1 MFMKINKILV
11 SILAIIAIIFT
22 SSVSAMGP
30 RDGSGKNAGTNTNFV
45 DTNNNGIT
53 DGQEDW
59 DNDGVLN
66 KDDEDYEK
74 SNVNMQDDDGDWIP
88 NKDDE
93 DYVKPQDGTGNQK
106 GNAMK
111 KGSGAMNGSW
121 AMDGQGNM
129 NKKQSKYV
137 DNAKKAQYKK
147 AIENKYQNAIDALST
162 DKLEELLVK
171 IDDMEAKVEAST
183 TYTEEKKESTI
194 TVLEALRDVIN
205 DRLEVEWVDID
216 DLLQ

>member
-1 MFMKINKILV
+1 MKTNKKVLV
-11 SILAIIAIIFT
+11 SMFAIIAILFT

-30 RDGSGKNAGTNTNFV
+30 RDGSGKNSWTNTNFV
-45 DTNNNGIT
+45 DENENGIA
-53 DGQEDW
+53 DGQEDD
-59 DNDGVLN
+59 DNDWILN

-74 SNVNMQDDDGDWIP
+74 SNENMRDDDNDGIP

-93 DYVKPQDGTGNQK
+93 DYVKSQDGTGNQNR
-106 GNAMK
+106 NAMK
-111 KGSGAMNGSW
+111 KGSGTMNGSW

-147 AIENKYQNAIDALST
+147 AIQNKYQSTIDWLST
-162 DKLEELLVK
+162 DKLETLVTK
-171 IDDMEAKVEAST
+171 IDDLEVKIEAST
-183 TYTEEKKESTI
+183 SYTEDKKESLI
-194 TVLEALRDVIN
+194 NILEALKEVVN
-205 DRLEVEWVDID
+205 ERLETEWINID